1 MKYLTEMA
9 FPVELT
15 FEVLPA
21 MLVEDTELPAQLDI
35 TRILLTIT
43 GPSGKPWLRNWC
55 PANIQEPLSWITVPA
70 ARLPVCRAA
79 SAMKGL

>member
-1 MKYLTEMA
+1 MKYKTEMT

-43 GPSGKPWLRNWC
+43 GPSGKPR
-55 PANIQEPLSWITVPA
+55 QVDITKSFSEEQMM
-70 ARLPVCRAA
+70 LFEDEIMENYSED
-79 SAMKGL
+79 SAL

>member
-1 MKYLTEMA
+1 MKYKTEMT

-35 TRILLTIT
+35 TKVLLTIT
-43 GPSGKPWLRNWC
+43 GPSGKPR
-55 PANIQEPLSWITVPA
+55 QVDITNTLTEGQVMLFEDDIA
-70 ARLPVCRAA
+70 ENYREN
-79 SAMKGL
+79 SAL

>member
-1 MKYLTEMA
+1 MKYKTEMT

-35 TRILLTIT
+35 TKVLLTIT
-43 GPSGKPWLRNWC
+43 GPSGKPRQVDITKGFSEEQMMLFEDEIMENYSEN
-55 PANIQEPLSWITVPA
+55 PAL
-70 ARLPVCRAA
+70 
-79 SAMKGL
+79 

>member
-1 MKYLTEMA
+1 MT

-15 FEVLPA
+15 FEVLPL

-43 GPSGKPWLRNWC
+43 GPSGKPR
-55 PANIQEPLSWITVPA
+55 QVDITKSFSEEQMM
-70 ARLPVCRAA
+70 LFEDEIMENYSED
-79 SAMKGL
+79 SAL

>member
-21 MLVEDTELPAQLDI
+21 MLVEGTELPALLDI
-35 TRILLTIT
+35 TKILLTIK
-43 GPSGKPWLRNWC
+43 GPSGKPRQVDITKTLTEEQIMLLEDEIMEKYDEN
-55 PANIQEPLSWITVPA
+55 PAL
-70 ARLPVCRAA
+70 
-79 SAMKGL
+79 

>member
-1 MKYLTEMA
+1 MKYKTEMT

-21 MLVEDTELPAQLDI
+21 MRVEDTELPAQLDI

-43 GPSGKPWLRNWC
+43 GPSGKPRQVDITKSFSEEQMMLFEDEIMENYSEN
-55 PANIQEPLSWITVPA
+55 PAL
-70 ARLPVCRAA
+70 
-79 SAMKGL
+79 

>member
-21 MLVEDTELPAQLDI
+21 MLVEGTELPALLDI
-35 TRILLTIT
+35 TKILLTVK
-43 GPSGKPWLRNWC
+43 GPSGKPR
-55 PANIQEPLSWITVPA
+55 QVDITKTLTEEQIMLLEDEIMEKYDENPS
-70 ARLPVCRAA
+70 L
-79 SAMKGL
+79 

>member
-1 MKYLTEMA
+1 MKYQTEMT

-35 TRILLTIT
+35 TKIMLTVT
-43 GPSGKPWLRNWC
+43 GPSGKPRQIDITKTFTEEQVMLFEDEIVENYREN
-55 PANIQEPLSWITVPA
+55 PAF
-70 ARLPVCRAA
+70 
-79 SAMKGL
+79 

>member
-21 MLVEDTELPAQLDI
+21 MLVEGTELPALLDN
-35 TRILLTIT
+35 TKILLTIK
-43 GPSGKPWLRNWC
+43 GPSGKPR
-55 PANIQEPLSWITVPA
+55 QVDITKT
-70 ARLPVCRAA
+70 LTEEQIMLLEDEIMEKYDEN
-79 SAMKGL
+79 SAL